1 MASENNSSKDLSGT
15 INVRG
20 TQGNVV
26 VENSNPGPSTSS
38 QNINMDP
45 DVRELVVNETLSVQ
59 RVLEERLKKM
69 VQDEMGEIKKSMG
82 TLTNMVKEMS
92 VRTRSLDSID
102 SRPQIFS
109 NNVNKPTV
117 NTSKNIFNFPNFPRL
132 MATTAIKHK

>member
-117 NTSKNIFNFPNFPRL
+117 NTSENIFNFPNFPRL
-132 MATTAIKHK
+132 MATTSIKHK